1 VIQEAG
7 ENAVPI
13 ENKIRDYAALPED
26 FRFTAEE
33 VEQIRVIGDNTG
45 CMSLKGASVRHKG
58 PCERPDE
65 WPMRNEL
72 LVLADQYDLTRE
84 W

>member
-1 VIQEAG
+1 
-7 ENAVPI
+7 
-13 ENKIRDYAALPED
+13 
-26 FRFTAEE
+26 
-33 VEQIRVIGDNTG
+33 
-45 CMSLKGASVRHKG
+45 VRHEG

>member
-1 VIQEAG
+1 M
-7 ENAVPI
+7 
-13 ENKIRDYAALPED
+13 
-26 FRFTAEE
+26 
-33 VEQIRVIGDNTG
+33 IGDNTG
-45 CMSLKGASVRHKG
+45 CMSLKGASVRHEG